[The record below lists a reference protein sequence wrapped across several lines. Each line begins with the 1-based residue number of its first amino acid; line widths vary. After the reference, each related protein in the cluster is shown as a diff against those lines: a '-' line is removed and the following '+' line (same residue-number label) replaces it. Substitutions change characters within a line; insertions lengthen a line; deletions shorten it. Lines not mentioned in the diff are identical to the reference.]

1 MCKDLIKYPAFWLPI
16 TMDFR
21 GRCYTS
27 TEMLSPQGSDFDKA
41 LCRFKVAKPYTED
54 ARYWMKIQIAN
65 LFGEDKVSFSERIQW
80 FDSNEKELRKVA
92 LDPIANQWWS
102 DSGDDKKKWQ
112 LLASILDYFRE
123 DGMNQ
128 VAVQMDGSCNG
139 IQHWSAIGRDEIG
152 AKATNLLPSSEPCD
166 LYEEVAISANKIL
179 QAKQTPDNEWID
191 LWKEQGVSRKCA
203 KRPCMTYP
211 YGVTLRGCV
220 DALKDDGHCD
230 WAGDGKAYAAQCIGK
245 VLMDEAIPS
254 VVSASYQFMAWA
266 KDIARQVNKH
276 ETYLEWTTPIGTK
289 VKHNYY
295 EEDIVRLD
303 VLNRRVN
310 IQTVSEDNPRL
321 STSEQL
327 SGIAPNF
334 IHSLDASHM
343 LLTINAMWDDGIQDF
358 NMIHDS
364 FGCHASDVTRMHKH
378 IREQFV
384 WMYTTFNPAL
394 DLARSAA
401 EQTGEEIIFP
411 PEGGNLDISKVL
423 EAPYF
428 FA

>member
-1 MCKDLIKYPAFWLPI
+1 
-16 TMDFR
+16 
-21 GRCYTS
+21 
-27 TEMLSPQGSDFDKA
+27 
-41 LCRFKVAKPYTED
+41 
-54 ARYWMKIQIAN
+54 
-65 LFGEDKVSFSERIQW
+65 
-80 FDSNEKELRKVA
+80 
-92 LDPIANQWWS
+92 
-102 DSGDDKKKWQ
+102 
-112 LLASILDYFRE
+112 
-123 DGMNQ
+123 
-128 VAVQMDGSCNG
+128 
-139 IQHWSAIGRDEIG
+139 
-152 AKATNLLPSSEPCD
+152 
-166 LYEEVAISANKIL
+166 
-179 QAKQTPDNEWID
+179 
-191 LWKEQGVSRKCA
+191 
-203 KRPCMTYP
+203 
-211 YGVTLRGCV
+211 
-220 DALKDDGHCD
+220 
-230 WAGDGKAYAAQCIGK
+230 
-245 VLMDEAIPS
+245 
-254 VVSASYQFMAWA
+254 
-266 KDIARQVNKH
+266 
-276 ETYLEWTTPIGTK
+276 
-289 VKHNYY
+289 
-295 EEDIVRLD
+295 
-303 VLNRRVN
+303 LNRRVN